1 MPVRTGSPRYSCPC
15 LTIGDVGGPQALG
28 AAAESVRPC
37 LPIDAVATEVV
48 LMAGPP
54 PGIPG
59 PPGQW
64 RTIAAFP
71 LDPVSPIS

>member
-1 MPVRTGSPRYSCPC
+1 VIPH
-15 LTIGDVGGPQALG
+15 LTIGYVGGPQALG
-28 AAAESVRPC
+28 PAAESVRPC
-37 LPIDAVATEVV
+37 LPIEAVATEVV

-59 PPGQW
+59 PPPGQR

-71 LDPVSPIS
+71 LG